1 MNVSL
6 EKVTNFLKP
15 FLLKNIMFDPQIS
28 QNILSQ
34 CSDDE
39 YDLIFFVPD
48 LYWNNDF
55 STSIKLANAEP

>member
-1 MNVSL
+1 
-6 EKVTNFLKP
+6 
-15 FLLKNIMFDPQIS
+15 MFDPQIS

-48 LYWNNDF
+48 LYLNNDF